1 MVDVEGFISRWKP
14 SGGSERANF
23 QQFAIELTQLLG
35 VPAPIRPRLTRRP
48 MITDLS
54 APSPLSIPA
63 LSLGGSLICT
73 DVAASSWKR
82 SKGQGARPRKKTS

>member
-23 QQFAIELTQLLG
+23 QQFAVELTQLLG
-35 VPAPIRPRLTRRP
+35 VPAPNPATADAPADDYRFERPVTFIHTGTQSRVSLT
-48 MITDLS
+48 
-54 APSPLSIPA
+54 
-63 LSLGGSLICT
+63 CT

-82 SKGQGARPRKKTS
+82 SKVQGEWPRTKTS